1 MPQSSRVYAVQA
13 EAFLHAV
20 RQEDDPAT
28 KALLVAQAQVY
39 ATLASAKAQ
48 IEANEMD

>member
-1 MPQSSRVYAVQA
+1 MPQSSRDYAIQA
-13 EAFLHAV
+13 EAFLHGV
-20 RQEDDPAT
+20 RAEVEPTA

-48 IEANEMD
+48 IEANELE